1 MCLICTWFENTW
13 TLSVAEDDAVPLS
26 SVRWQPS
33 WRLVSSRFPPVSLF
47 DRVASAGDLDIVA
60 DIEGLTN
67 DRLREEVGD
76 LKLILD
82 EDRIF
87 GPCTKPIMAAFTHLN
102 PEGSRFS
109 DGSYGVYYA
118 AKSIDTAIAETIFH
132 RERFLRATKEP
143 PIEIDMR
150 SYASNVDDQFHDI
163 RGAEEARPE
172 FYDHDPSRYGSA
184 QSFAA
189 SLRAKGS
196 NGIVYDSVRD
206 PGGECIAIFKPRLLT
221 PVVQGAHYCYV
232 WNGESIANV
241 YVKMEY
247 QRE

>member
-1 MCLICTWFENTW
+1 
-13 TLSVAEDDAVPLS
+13 VADDDAVSLS
-26 SVRWQPS
+26 HVRWRPT
-33 WRLVSSRFPPVSLF
+33 WRLVPSRFPPVSLF
-47 DRVASAGDLDIVA
+47 DRVASAGDLEIVA
-60 DIEGLTN
+60 DIECLTN
-67 DRLREEVGD
+67 DRLREKVGD
-76 LKLILD
+76 LKLVPD

-87 GPCTKPIMAAFTHLN
+87 GPGTTPIMAAFTHLD

-132 RERFLRATKEP
+132 RERFLRATKES

-150 SYASNVDDQFHDI
+150 SYASNVDDRFHDI
-163 RGAEEARPE
+163 RGQQEARPE
-172 FYDHDPSRYGSA
+172 LYDHDPACYAPA

-189 SLRAKGS
+189 LIRAEGS

-206 PGGECIAIFKPRLLT
+206 PGGECIAIFRPRLLT
-221 PVVQGAHYCYV
+221 PVVQGSHYCYV
-232 WNGESIANV
+232 WNGESITTI
-241 YVKMEY
+241 YVKKEY

>member
-1 MCLICTWFENTW
+1 MWLICTWSENIW
-13 TLSVAEDDAVPLS
+13 MRSVAEDDTVSLS
-26 SVRWQPS
+26 HVRWQPS

-76 LKLILD
+76 LKIVPD

-87 GPCTKPIMAAFTHLN
+87 GPCTTPIMAAFTHLN
-102 PEGSRFS
+102 PEGNRFS

-118 AKSIDTAIAETIFH
+118 AYSIDTAIAETIFH
-132 RERFLRATKEP
+132 REQFLRATKQA

-150 SYASNVDDQFHDI
+150 SYASNIDDEFHDI
-163 RGAEEARPE
+163 RGQQEQRSEL
-172 FYDHDPSRYGSA
+172 YDPDPGKYGPA
-184 QSFAA
+184 QSFAV
-189 SLRAKGS
+189 SLRSDGS
-196 NGIVYDSVRD
+196 NGIVYESVRD
-206 PGGECIAIFKPRLLT
+206 PGGECIAIFKPRLLA

-232 WNGESIANV
+232 WNGESIADV
-241 YVKMEY
+241 YVKTEY
-247 QRE
+247 QRA